1 LVEAKSMLLYIFCR
15 HASLSLVLFGSL
27 RSFHVACI
35 TLHYLCEKGAL
46 ATDAAIFLLT
56 TKHCF
61 RKTKLKE
68 ILLWDYFV
76 IIFLVMTEKDCPGTA
91 TFASLT
97 RSDVE
102 GVVAFFSLSKTKKLV
117 KRKGENMNLDNGH
130 LTDI

>member
-1 LVEAKSMLLYIFCR
+1 MSLNLLKYVIAKVSQ
-15 HASLSLVLFGSL
+15 
-27 RSFHVACI
+27 
-35 TLHYLCEKGAL
+35 EP
-46 ATDAAIFLLT
+46 AAISSLT

-130 LTDI
+130 LTDIISIHNM